1 MATKYRSLLFK
12 CDLIAANNTALKA
25 YTLDIEFL
33 DIENKTWRKLVTR
46 IETKKGLLSHT
57 YEIPVRLAKEEL
69 ITRLVRDC
77 MSEGSLPMFRIVKSN
92 QKKTLIISEA
102 PAIFF
107 DEDSLQIAIDFQ
119 KLWLLDESLFI
130 KKNNSIIIASPI
142 YLYGF
147 QKDFLI
153 LEEENRKLNTLT
165 KQQET
170 DLKKVN
176 EKHDSQLKKLHEHLN
191 EHEETE
197 SLLKQSLD
205 NSLNEIA
212 DLKEQLNNAHKDDT
226 SPEVK
231 LLIKTLEDKT
241 NEIESLLKKLN
252 NQNEKLIDLQEE
264 IEILKSSEVTKDELT
279 IRVKE
284 LEKLVAN
291 YEEKT
296 AIIQYNLTEKSQEI
310 EMLKKEISI
319 LKNDTSKTD
328 KLKKVLLE
336 KTNTIK
342 DLQKT
347 QNELIKEKQS
357 IFLEVKKT
365 KNDLQTQQNSID
377 DLVEKVKISQQLVS
391 EKNNEIATL
400 TQNTAVK
407 EIEIS
412 KLETKV
418 TEIQS
423 YVDAENPNKLDAK
436 KVYSSIINDIAI
448 ADAEMDN
455 SRFKMA
461 NISLNLKATVEKGP
475 QGTLFGLVD
484 FESAK
489 DINAA
494 AISDISIDIVP
505 NTTSI
510 KSKNTVPNIIGL
522 TETAARKIITNYGLK
537 LDVVY
542 QPTDNPKFIEGQA
555 IKQIPEVGSEIIQGQ
570 EVHSRRQR
578 LKVQFHLV
586 FAQSTLM

>member
-107 DEDSLQIAIDFQ
+107 DEDNLQIAIDFQ

-165 KQQET
+165 KQQEI

-310 EMLKKEISI
+310 EILKKEISI

-570 EVHSRRQR
+570 EVIVIFAKP
-578 LKVQFHLV
+578 LKN
-586 FAQSTLM
+586 

>member
-165 KQQET
+165 KQQEI

-226 SPEVK
+226 SQEVK

-570 EVHSRRQR
+570 EVIVIFAKP
-578 LKVQFHLV
+578 LKN
-586 FAQSTLM
+586 

>member
-33 DIENKTWRKLVTR
+33 DIENKTWRKLVSG

-107 DEDSLQIAIDFQ
+107 DEDNLQIAIDFQ
-119 KLWLLDESLFI
+119 KLWLLGESLFI

-142 YLYGF
+142 YLYSF

-176 EKHDSQLKKLHEHLN
+176 EKLDSQLKKLHEHLN

-212 DLKEQLNNAHKDDT
+212 NLKEQLSNTHKDDT

-296 AIIQYNLTEKSQEI
+296 AIIQYNLTEKNQEI

-570 EVHSRRQR
+570 EVIVIFAKP
-578 LKVQFHLV
+578 LKN
-586 FAQSTLM
+586 

>member
-102 PAIFF
+102 PTIFF
-107 DEDSLQIAIDFQ
+107 DEDNLQIAIDFQ

-147 QKDFLI
+147 QKGFLI

-165 KQQET
+165 KQQEI

-365 KNDLQTQQNSID
+365 KNDLQTQQNSIN

-570 EVHSRRQR
+570 EVIVIFAKP
-578 LKVQFHLV
+578 LKN
-586 FAQSTLM
+586 

>member
-107 DEDSLQIAIDFQ
+107 DEDNLQIAIDFQ

-165 KQQET
+165 KQQEI

-226 SPEVK
+226 SQEVK

-570 EVHSRRQR
+570 EVIVIFAKP
-578 LKVQFHLV
+578 LKN
-586 FAQSTLM
+586 

>member
-57 YEIPVRLAKEEL
+57 YEIPLRLAKEEL

-77 MSEGSLPMFRIVKSN
+77 MNEGSLPMFRIVKSN
-92 QKKTLIISEA
+92 LKETLIISEA

-107 DEDSLQIAIDFQ
+107 DEDNLQIAIDFQ

-147 QKDFLI
+147 QKGFLI

-212 DLKEQLNNAHKDDT
+212 DLKEQLSNAHKDDT

-342 DLQKT
+342 GLQKT

-357 IFLEVKKT
+357 IFLEIKKT

-455 SRFKMA
+455 SKFKMA

-570 EVHSRRQR
+570 EVIVIFAKP
-578 LKVQFHLV
+578 LKN
-586 FAQSTLM
+586 

>member
-107 DEDSLQIAIDFQ
+107 DEDNLQIAIDFQ

-570 EVHSRRQR
+570 EVIVIFAKP
-578 LKVQFHLV
+578 LKN
-586 FAQSTLM
+586 

>member
-107 DEDSLQIAIDFQ
+107 DEDNLQIAIDFQ

-170 DLKKVN
+170 DLKKLN

-365 KNDLQTQQNSID
+365 KNDIQTQQNSID

-400 TQNTAVK
+400 TKNTAVK

-570 EVHSRRQR
+570 EVIVIFAKP
-578 LKVQFHLV
+578 LKN
-586 FAQSTLM
+586 

>member
-542 QPTDNPKFIEGQA
+542 QPTDNPKFVEGQA

-570 EVHSRRQR
+570 EVIVIFAKP
-578 LKVQFHLV
+578 LKN
-586 FAQSTLM
+586 

>member
-102 PAIFF
+102 PTIFF
-107 DEDSLQIAIDFQ
+107 DEDNLQIAIDFQ

-165 KQQET
+165 KQQEI

-570 EVHSRRQR
+570 EVIVIFAKP
-578 LKVQFHLV
+578 LKN
-586 FAQSTLM
+586 

>member
-102 PAIFF
+102 PTIFF
-107 DEDSLQIAIDFQ
+107 DEDNLQIAIDFQ

-147 QKDFLI
+147 QKGFLI

-165 KQQET
+165 KQQEI

-231 LLIKTLEDKT
+231 LLIKKLEDKT

-436 KVYSSIINDIAI
+436 KVYSSIINDITI

-570 EVHSRRQR
+570 EVIVIFAKP
-578 LKVQFHLV
+578 LKN
-586 FAQSTLM
+586 

>member
-12 CDLIAANNTALKA
+12 CDLIAANNTALKS

-57 YEIPVRLAKEEL
+57 YEIPLRLAKEEL

-92 QKKTLIISEA
+92 LKETLIISEA

-107 DEDSLQIAIDFQ
+107 DEDNLQIAIDFQ

-153 LEEENRKLNTLT
+153 LEEENRKLNSLT
-165 KQQET
+165 KQQEI

-176 EKHDSQLKKLHEHLN
+176 EKLDSQLKKLHEHLN

-212 DLKEQLNNAHKDDT
+212 NLKEQLNNTHKDDT

-342 DLQKT
+342 DLKKT

-377 DLVEKVKISQQLVS
+377 NLVEKVKTSQQLVS
-391 EKNNEIATL
+391 EKNNEIAIL
-400 TQNTAVK
+400 TQNTALK

-418 TEIQS
+418 TEIQN

-475 QGTLFGLVD
+475 EGTLFGLVD

-570 EVHSRRQR
+570 EVIVIFAKP
-578 LKVQFHLV
+578 LKN
-586 FAQSTLM
+586 

>member
-107 DEDSLQIAIDFQ
+107 DEDNLQIAIDFQ

-165 KQQET
+165 KQQEI

-365 KNDLQTQQNSID
+365 KNDLQTQQNSIN

-570 EVHSRRQR
+570 EVIVIFAKP
-578 LKVQFHLV
+578 LKN
-586 FAQSTLM
+586 

>member
-107 DEDSLQIAIDFQ
+107 DEDNLQIAIDFQ

-212 DLKEQLNNAHKDDT
+212 DLKEQLSNAHKDDT

-391 EKNNEIATL
+391 EKNHEIATL

-555 IKQIPEVGSEIIQGQ
+555 IKQIPEVGSEIVQGQ
-570 EVHSRRQR
+570 EVIVIFAKP
-578 LKVQFHLV
+578 LKN
-586 FAQSTLM
+586 

>member
-102 PAIFF
+102 PTIFF
-107 DEDSLQIAIDFQ
+107 DEDNLQIAIDFQ

-165 KQQET
+165 KQQEI

-212 DLKEQLNNAHKDDT
+212 DLKEQLNNAHKGDT
-226 SPEVK
+226 SQEVK

-570 EVHSRRQR
+570 EVIVIFAKP
-578 LKVQFHLV
+578 LKN
-586 FAQSTLM
+586 

>member
-12 CDLIAANNTALKA
+12 CDLIAANNTALKS

-57 YEIPVRLAKEEL
+57 YEIPLRLAKEEL

-92 QKKTLIISEA
+92 LKETLIISEA

-107 DEDSLQIAIDFQ
+107 DEDNLQIAIDFQ

-153 LEEENRKLNTLT
+153 LEEENRKLNSLT
-165 KQQET
+165 KQQEI

-176 EKHDSQLKKLHEHLN
+176 EKLDSQLKKLHEHLN

-212 DLKEQLNNAHKDDT
+212 NLKEQLSNTHKDDT

-342 DLQKT
+342 DLKKT

-377 DLVEKVKISQQLVS
+377 NLVEKVKTSQQLVS
-391 EKNNEIATL
+391 EKNNEIAIL
-400 TQNTAVK
+400 TQNTALK

-418 TEIQS
+418 TEIQN

-475 QGTLFGLVD
+475 EGTLFGLVD

-570 EVHSRRQR
+570 EIIVIFAKP
-578 LKVQFHLV
+578 LKN
-586 FAQSTLM
+586 

>member
-12 CDLIAANNTALKA
+12 CDLIAANNTALKS

-542 QPTDNPKFIEGQA
+542 QPTDNPKFVEGQA

-570 EVHSRRQR
+570 EVIVIFAKP
-578 LKVQFHLV
+578 LKN
-586 FAQSTLM
+586 

>member
-102 PAIFF
+102 PTIFF
-107 DEDSLQIAIDFQ
+107 DEDNLQIAIDFQ

-165 KQQET
+165 KQQEI

-542 QPTDNPKFIEGQA
+542 QPTDNPKFVEGQA

-570 EVHSRRQR
+570 EVIVIFAKP
-578 LKVQFHLV
+578 LKN
-586 FAQSTLM
+586 